1 MKPVQLLLLL
11 GTAAGL
17 LLYLAYFRSKFS
29 DRLLGLCLMLAAW
42 FSILFPD
49 YTTLVAHLL
58 GVGRGVDLIFYFF
71 GLFTSFALILLYTHA
86 RTQSQQLTALTRHL
100 ALRDALVAPSLR
112 EQAPPAGEPHGPG

>member
-11 GTAAGL
+11 GTAAAL

-29 DRLLGLCLMLAAW
+29 DRLVGLSLLLAAW

-49 YTTLVAHLL
+49 YTTLVANLL

-86 RTQSQQLTALTRHL
+86 RTQSRQLTELIRYL
-100 ALRDALVAPSLR
+100 AIRDAVVAPAAR
-112 EQAPPAGEPHGPG
+112 EQAPLAAPPRDPE